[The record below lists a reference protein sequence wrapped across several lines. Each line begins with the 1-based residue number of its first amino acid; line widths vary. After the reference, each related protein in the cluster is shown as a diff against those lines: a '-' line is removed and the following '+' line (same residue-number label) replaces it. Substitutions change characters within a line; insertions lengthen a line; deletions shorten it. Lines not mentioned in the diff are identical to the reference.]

1 MSDAPLTLHPLPGGA
16 RGLHPLSRERERGG
30 VRARLYLT
38 TRLSFNPKI
47 RSKSGASVKR
57 LLFIILAIGAL
68 IGWSLLANARP
79 TIEELKA
86 RAVLDDYESNV
97 VFGYNIVMETNRY
110 AGRYAGSRLNCTSCH
125 LKVGTQ
131 PNGFP
136 LNVSGV
142 YPKWRSKNGVRNG
155 IGLRIRDCFMYSLN
169 GVMPPE
175 ESPEVQAIAAY
186 IHYLSEG
193 EVIGRP
199 PVGFGV
205 PTLPETG
212 ADPNPPRGQVV
223 YRRECVACHGADGHG
238 TAAAP
243 PLWGVDSYNAGAGL
257 NNVQKIAGFI
267 WAYMPMGKER
277 SLSHQDAFDV
287 AAFIQLQHR
296 PFDPREGRL
305 KKLAEKFYRHVANF
319 FSAAGQ

>member
-1 MSDAPLTLHPLPGGA
+1 MFLLGEFGFGHRSVVGKLNERSPLTLILSPQTGRGDTPSPARAGEGWGEGGHA
-16 RGLHPLSRERERGG
+16 
-30 VRARLYLT
+30 
-38 TRLSFNPKI
+38 I
-47 RSKSGASVKR
+47 WSKSVLFAKR
-57 LLFIILAIGAL
+57 MLLVFFAMGMLF
-68 IGWSLLANARP
+68 GWSLLAMARP

-110 AGRYAGSRLNCTSCH
+110 AGRYAGSRLSCTSCH
-125 LKVGTQ
+125 LKGGTQ

-136 LNVSGV
+136 LNVAGV

-175 ESPEVQAIAAY
+175 EAPEVQAVAAY

-212 ADPNPPRGQVV
+212 
-223 YRRECVACHGADGHG
+223 C
-238 TAAAP
+238 
-243 PLWGVDSYNAGAGL
+243 
-257 NNVQKIAGFI
+257 
-267 WAYMPMGKER
+267 
-277 SLSHQDAFDV
+277 
-287 AAFIQLQHR
+287 
-296 PFDPREGRL
+296 
-305 KKLAEKFYRHVANF
+305 
-319 FSAAGQ
+319 

>member
-1 MSDAPLTLHPLPGGA
+1 MSLAERFIRRDGAGDGGPQTQMRSRLRHAQQPSNGAARRGAPHRT
-16 RGLHPLSRERERGG
+16 
-30 VRARLYLT
+30 
-38 TRLSFNPKI
+38 
-47 RSKSGASVKR
+47 KR
-57 LLFIILAIGAL
+57 LLSIIFTVGALLGWSFLAI
-68 IGWSLLANARP
+68 ARP

-110 AGRYAGSRLNCTSCH
+110 AGRYAGSRLSCTSCH
-125 LKVGTQ
+125 LKGGTQ
-131 PNGFP
+131 PNAFP
-136 LNVSGV
+136 LNVAGV

-175 ESPEVQAIAAY
+175 EAPEVQAVAAY

-199 PVGFGV
+199 PAGFGV

-212 ADPNPPRGQVV
+212 ADPNPARGQAV
-223 YRRECVACHGADGHG
+223 YLRECAACHGPDGHG

-257 NNVQKIAGFI
+257 NNVQKVAGFI
-267 WAYMPMGKER
+267 WANMPLGKER
-277 SLSHQDAFDV
+277 SLTHQDAFNV
-287 AAFIQLQHR
+287 AAFMQLQHR
-296 PFDPREGRL
+296 PFDPREGGL
-305 KKLAEKFYRHVANF
+305 KKLAEKIYRSVSNF
-319 FSAAGQ
+319 LGKGGQ